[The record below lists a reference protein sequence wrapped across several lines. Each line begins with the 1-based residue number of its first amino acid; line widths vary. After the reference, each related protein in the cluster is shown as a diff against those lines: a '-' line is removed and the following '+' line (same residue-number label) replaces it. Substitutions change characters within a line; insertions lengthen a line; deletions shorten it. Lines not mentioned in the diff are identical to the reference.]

1 MDTHKKYPDEYERE
15 RCELY
20 GGKPCDNRCPLWD
33 DCPREEFDKAQHVFC
48 KRVMDIAKEEKE

>member
-1 MDTHKKYPDEYERE
+1 MKYEDEYERE

-33 DCPREEFDKAQHVFC
+33 DCPREEFDRAQHAFC